1 MSAQGVDLRLV
12 QQTQIGLN
20 QSALDEWIEYRRK
33 YSKKPMSQPAVDKA
47 VNKLLSFGSES
58 EQQRMVDEA
67 IEHEWTG
74 LHYVEPPKQASTR
87 KTSLADDLN
96 DRSWV

>member
-58 EQQRMVDEA
+58 EQQRMDLLSRGSGR
-67 IEHEWTG
+67 G
-74 LHYVEPPKQASTR
+74 LGRFFWKQAVSGSFSRYTIFCI
-87 KTSLADDLN
+87 
-96 DRSWV
+96 

>member
-1 MSAQGVDLRLV
+1 MLKLI

-74 LHYVEPPKQASTR
+74 LHYVEPPKQATTR
-87 KTSLADDLN
+87 KTSLRDDLA
-96 DRSWV
+96 DTSWAR

>member
-1 MSAQGVDLRLV
+1 MELKLV
-12 QQTQIGLN
+12 QQTAIGLN

-33 YSKKPMSQPAVDKA
+33 YSKKPMSQPAVDK
-47 VNKLLSFGSES
+47 VIKKLLGWSES

-74 LHYVEPPKQASTR
+74 LHYVEPPKSLTTR